1 MDTLTGLVRTH
12 YCGELRESDIGKEVV
27 VFGWVQRQRD
37 FGQLIFINLRDR
49 SGIVQL
55 QFGEKTPRDIFEKAF
70 NVRSEYV
77 LAAKGIVRERSSK
90 NDKIP
95 TGHIEIDVEDLRVIA
110 KAETTPFEIIDDV
123 KAKEELRL
131 KYRYLDLRRP
141 EVQSKIIARHRIVK
155 LTRDYFD
162 QNGFIEIETPILIK
176 STPEGAR
183 DYLVPSRVFNGNFF
197 ALPQSP
203 QLYKQLT
210 MLAGFDRYMQIA
222 KCFRDEDLRA
232 DRQPEFTQIDFEMS
246 FVSEDDVMN
255 IAEGLVKHLYK
266 QFLGIDIKLPLQR
279 MSYDEAMR
287 RFGSDKP
294 DLRFG
299 MEITDISDVLTKTD
313 FRVFKDAIEKAGCV
327 CAIVAK
333 GLSDKMSR
341 KDIDKFSNFVKDYGA
356 KGLAFTKINNDG
368 SVLSSYEKF
377 LKDDEISAIRSKV
390 SANANDVIFIVASE
404 KTDIVLTSL
413 GALRCEL
420 ATRFDLI
427 DKSKPCLLW
436 INEFPLFEYNEDED
450 RFVAKHH
457 PFTSPREQ
465 DINMIESD
473 PGNVK
478 ARAYDLVLNGNEVG
492 GGSVRINNPQMQ
504 KKMLKAL
511 GFSDEEAE
519 ERFGFLI
526 NAFKYG
532 APIHAGMAFGLDRL
546 IMLLLD
552 CDNIRDVIAFPKV
565 ASSAELMTEAPGVVD
580 QKQLDE
586 LGLELIST
594 EKK

>member
-1 MDTLTGLVRTH
+1 MD
-12 YCGELRESDIGKEVV
+12 
-27 VFGWVQRQRD
+27 
-37 FGQLIFINLRDR
+37 
-49 SGIVQL
+49 
-55 QFGEKTPRDIFEKAF
+55 
-70 NVRSEYV
+70 
-77 LAAKGIVRERSSK
+77 
-90 NDKIP
+90 
-95 TGHIEIDVEDLRVIA
+95 
-110 KAETTPFEIIDDV
+110 
-123 KAKEELRL
+123 
-131 KYRYLDLRRP
+131 
-141 EVQSKIIARHRIVK
+141 
-155 LTRDYFD
+155 
-162 QNGFIEIETPILIK
+162 
-176 STPEGAR
+176 
-183 DYLVPSRVFNGNFF
+183 
-197 ALPQSP
+197 
-203 QLYKQLT
+203 
-210 MLAGFDRYMQIA
+210 
-222 KCFRDEDLRA
+222 
-232 DRQPEFTQIDFEMS
+232 
-246 FVSEDDVMN
+246 
-255 IAEGLVKHLYK
+255 
-266 QFLGIDIKLPLQR
+266 
-279 MSYDEAMR
+279 
-287 RFGSDKP
+287 
-294 DLRFG
+294 
-299 MEITDISDVLTKTD
+299 
-313 FRVFKDAIEKAGCV
+313 
-327 CAIVAK
+327 
-333 GLSDKMSR
+333 

-546 IMLLLD
+546 MMLLLD

>member
-546 IMLLLD
+546 MMLLLD